1 MSLTKKY
8 ADIVLVAEDMTTID
22 TGITS
27 ALTVAEAFPSEEAST
42 VKRLAKIGLKS
53 ASFAR
58 EALDLGTLH
67 EGLLPRNLDLA
78 KMERTI
84 DNRDAIRTHY
94 NKVRQ
99 LLEKLEAAL
108 VLLGVDAYR
117 DGLDIYNSLKR
128 HGTDQ
133 TLQSAVAEL
142 GRIFRKSQQ
151 EEDEPEIPAEPPV
164 TPAALREPV
173 FVAGNN

>member
-8 ADIVLVAEDMTTID
+8 ADIVLVAEDMTTLD
-22 TGITS
+22 EAVTAASTITE
-27 ALTVAEAFPSEEAST
+27 VFPSEEAAT

-53 ASFAR
+53 TSFAR
-58 EALDLGTLH
+58 EALDLGKLYS
-67 EGLLPRNLDLA
+67 GLLPRDLNLA
-78 KMERTI
+78 KMENTLN
-84 DNRDAIRTHY
+84 NRDAIRTRY

-99 LLEKLEAAL
+99 VLEKLEVML

-133 TLQSAVAEL
+133 TMRDAVAEL
-142 GRIFRKSQQ
+142 GRIFRKTQR
-151 EEDEPEIPAEPPV
+151 ETAEPEVPQEPTV
-164 TPAALREPV
+164 TPSALREPV
-173 FVAGNN
+173 FVSGNN

>member
-22 TGITS
+22 TGVTS
-27 ALTVAEAFPSEEAST
+27 ALAVAEEFPSEEAST

-53 ASFAR
+53 ESFAR
-58 EALDLGTLH
+58 EALDVGKLY
-67 EGLLPRNLDLA
+67 EGLLPRDLDLA
-78 KMERTI
+78 KMEVTI
-84 DNRDAIRTHY
+84 ANRDAIRTRY

-99 LLEKLEAAL
+99 LLERLEVTL

-133 TLQSAVAEL
+133 TMRDAVAEL
-142 GRIFRKSQQ
+142 GRIFRKAQR
-151 EEDEPEIPAEPPV
+151 EIEEPEVPQEPPV

-173 FVAGNN
+173 FVTGNN

>member
-8 ADIVLVAEDMTTID
+8 ADMVLVAEDMTTFD
-22 TGITS
+22 TGVTS
-27 ALTVAEAFPSEEAST
+27 ALTVAETFPSEEAST

-58 EALDLGTLH
+58 EALDLGKIY
-67 EGLLPRNLDLA
+67 EGLLPRDLNLA
-78 KMERTI
+78 KMEVTI
-84 DNRDAIRTHY
+84 ANRDAIRTRY

-99 LLEKLEAAL
+99 LLEKLEVAL

-142 GRIFRKSQQ
+142 GRIFRKTQREVEDPEVPQ
-151 EEDEPEIPAEPPV
+151 EPAV
-164 TPAALREPV
+164 TPTVLREPV
-173 FVAGNN
+173 FVSGNN